1 MLSAASSSAFGYVV
15 TALLF
20 FAAWLFPRFGPGEK
34 LIAWVSF
41 EKLCLMEFLSCH
53 AITLL
58 AGAALVTQTEGDSE
72 DLKHMFWGL
81 IGFYFILGT
90 ATYFFHRDHSALI
103 GFYAILVTRGF
114 VMLSLQ
120 TADADMMR
128 AELLKNLVMFVP
140 MMFLVAAISIGDGAM
155 GPSWRETF
163 VADSLGLI
171 QKISKGW
178 PLLLVTAYYLLWALV
193 GWKWP
198 LRIASN
204 VS

>member
-1 MLSAASSSAFGYVV
+1 MLNAVSSSALGYVV
-15 TALLF
+15 TGLLF
-20 FAAWLFPRFGPGEK
+20 FAAWMFPRFGPGEK
-34 LIAWVSF
+34 LIAWVAF
-41 EKLCLMEFLSCH
+41 DKLCLMEFLSCH

-58 AGAALVTQTEGDSE
+58 AGTALVTQTESGSE
-72 DLKHMFWGL
+72 DLKHMLWGL
-81 IGFYFILGT
+81 VGFYFILGT
-90 ATYFFHRDHSALI
+90 STYFIHRDHSALI

-114 VMLSLQ
+114 VILSLQ
-120 TADADMMR
+120 TADADVMR

-140 MMFLVAAISIGDGAM
+140 MMLLLMAITFGGEDM

-193 GWKWP
+193 EWKWP

-204 VS
+204 TS